1 MAGTGRSGGQT
12 LHRRIPVQSLLEFG
26 KERQKTQREILQG
39 QEKVLQGQEE
49 ENGWMKKDERKGR
62 IMEE

>member
-12 LHRRIPVQSLLEFG
+12 LHRRIPVQGVLEMRR
-26 KERQKTQREILQG
+26 ERQQTLREILQG

-49 ENGWMKKDERKGR
+49 ENGWMKE
-62 IMEE
+62 